1 MVNDYLKYCFYL
13 YLKMS
18 NSENNSSEVF
28 SERKEMKGPSFS
40 FDPKLFLKKD
50 SEVKEDS
57 KKEKYCSNDSRE
69 NNQKELDNQ
78 QEAILNEELDAR
90 QKLRQKLQMKRM
102 MRQNKG
108 NLKRMLDSKL
118 KS

>member
-1 MVNDYLKYCFYL
+1 ME
-13 YLKMS
+13 
-18 NSENNSSEVF
+18 NSESIKVELQN
-28 SERKEMKGPSFS
+28 ERKEMKGPSFS
-40 FDPKLFLKKD
+40 FDPKIFLKND
-50 SEVKEDS
+50 TIE
-57 KKEKYCSNDSRE
+57 KKEETKKETISNNNS
-69 NNQKELDNQ
+69 NNQKQLDNK
-78 QEAILNEELDAR
+78 QEAILNEELDAK